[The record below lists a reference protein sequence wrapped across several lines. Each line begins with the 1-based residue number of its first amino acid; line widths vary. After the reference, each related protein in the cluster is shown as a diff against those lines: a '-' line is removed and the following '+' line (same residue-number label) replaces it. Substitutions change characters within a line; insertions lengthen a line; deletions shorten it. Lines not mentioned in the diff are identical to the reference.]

1 MNWRNTL
8 ILAIIALAGVAYFRF
23 FEMKRPGTE
32 EARRQSQNMV
42 NFDRT
47 KIDGIVIQNGDQK
60 IEIRRSDNKWRL
72 ETPIKD
78 QADSAL
84 VETLLSDLE
93 NWPKEGTIPAKEIDA
108 DKSKLAE
115 YGLHNPKLKL
125 KLLGQDRPPEILFG
139 KDAAMEGRM
148 YVRFQNSKETFLAGQ
163 SVKKDIDKKPEEFRD
178 RKLTDLSNAQVR
190 RVVLKT
196 PAGEIELEK
205 KDTNWEIL
213 KPLRARADDQKVN
226 DLISQVTSAR
236 IGQFVADDRGDLRP
250 YGLAEPRGSITLFDQ
265 EQKKDQ
271 KVEIGESIKVAGRED
286 KGQTLQIGAIPEK
299 EKEQV
304 YVRFAPR
311 GSVYTL
317 PKKIEEI
324 LNTKPADLRDNH
336 LVRIDTNILDRITID
351 APGKTKTVLARK
363 DGNWTIANRNNAPAD
378 AGAVRRMIDALQNE
392 RVTKFVED
400 VASNL
405 PKYGLDKPQLQLTF
419 SSFAS
424 ENTAETKAGEEPFAT
439 IAFGKDEG
447 DNVYARLT
455 DEPFVVAVRRG
466 LLDQISPDPLRWQDL
481 SIFKFK
487 PEQIHRISVTTD
499 KELSLERDQNNQ
511 WHWLKGN
518 GAINQANLQSLLTT
532 LSNLYAVRWLGTT
545 TPQQG
550 FDKPQLVVSFTTSPD
565 NKTSQKLTVGAQ
577 NNDGTFCA
585 RVDGRDGT
593 FTIRG
598 SDFNNLKLPLETQ
611 GTRVPFANDG
621 PESERNAL
629 TSHRFVFSRDFGDG
643 DGRAAEPPVRLT
655 NLPEASKTE

>member
-8 ILAIIALAGVAYFRF
+8 ILAIIAVAGVGYFKF
-23 FEMKRPGTE
+23 FEMKRPSTE
-32 EARRQSQNMV
+32 EARRQAQNML

-60 IEIRRSDNKWRL
+60 IEMRRRDNKWRL

-78 QADSAL
+78 QADAAL

-93 NWPKEGTIPAKEIDA
+93 NWQKDGTIAAKEINA
-108 DKSKLAE
+108 DKSKLGE
-115 YGLHNPKLKL
+115 YGLNNPKLKL
-125 KLLGQDRPPEILFG
+125 KLLGHERPPEILFG
-139 KDAAMEGRM
+139 KDAAMEGKL
-148 YVRFQNSKETFLAGQ
+148 YVRFQNSKETFVAGQ
-163 SVKKDIDKKPEEFRD
+163 AVKKDIDKKPEEFRD
-178 RKLTDLSNAQVR
+178 RKLTDLSTLQVR

-196 PAGEIELEK
+196 PAGEIELDK
-205 KDTNWEIL
+205 KETHWDIL

-236 IGQFVADDRGDLRP
+236 VGQFVANDRGDLRP

-265 EQKKDQ
+265 EQKHDQ
-271 KVEIGESIKVAGRED
+271 KIELGESIKVAGGED

-299 EKEQV
+299 EKDQV

-317 PKKIEEI
+317 SKKIEEI
-324 LNTKPADLRDNH
+324 LNTKPAELRDDH

-363 DGNWTIANRNNAPAD
+363 EGNWIIANRNNAPAD
-378 AGAVRRMIDALQNE
+378 SGAVRRMIDGLQNE

-424 ENTAETKAGEEPFAT
+424 ENTAETKSGEQPFAT

-447 DNVYARLT
+447 ANVYARVT
-455 DEPFVVAVRRG
+455 DEPFVVEMRRA
-466 LLDQISPDPLRWQDL
+466 LIDQISSDPLRWQEW

-487 PEQIHRISVTTD
+487 PEDIHRISITTD
-499 KELSLERDQNNQ
+499 KELSLERDQSTS
-511 WHWLKGN
+511 WHWLKGS
-518 GAINQANLQSLLTT
+518 GTINQ
-532 LSNLYAVRWLGTT
+532 
-545 TPQQG
+545 
-550 FDKPQLVVSFTTSPD
+550 
-565 NKTSQKLTVGAQ
+565 
-577 NNDGTFCA
+577 
-585 RVDGRDGT
+585 
-593 FTIRG
+593 
-598 SDFNNLKLPLETQ
+598 
-611 GTRVPFANDG
+611 
-621 PESERNAL
+621 
-629 TSHRFVFSRDFGDG
+629 
-643 DGRAAEPPVRLT
+643 T
-655 NLPEASKTE
+655 N

>member
-8 ILAIIALAGVAYFRF
+8 ILATIALAGVAYFRF
-23 FEMKRPGTE
+23 FEMKQPSTE

-47 KIDGIVIQNGDQK
+47 KIDAIVIQNGDQK

-84 VETLLSDLE
+84 IDSLLSDLE
-93 NWPKEGTIPAKEIDA
+93 NWQKEGTIPAKEIES
-108 DKSKLAE
+108 DKGKLAE
-115 YGLHNPKLKL
+115 YGLNNPKLKL
-125 KLLGQDRPPEILFG
+125 KLLGHDRPPEILFG

-148 YVRFQNSKETFLAGQ
+148 YVRFQNSKETFLTGQ
-163 SVKKDIDKKPEEFRD
+163 AVRKDIDKKPEEFRD
-178 RKLTDLSNAQVR
+178 KKLTDLSSAQVR

-196 PAGEIELEK
+196 PGGEIELVK

-236 IGQFVADDRGDLRP
+236 IGQFVTDDRGDLRS

-286 KGQTLQIGAIPEK
+286 KGQMLQIGAIPEK

-317 PKKIEEI
+317 PKKIEEL
-324 LNTKPADLRDNH
+324 LNTKPADLRDTH

-363 DGNWTIANRNNAPAD
+363 NGNWTIANRNTAPAD
-378 AGAVRRMIDALQNE
+378 SGAVQRMIDALQNE

-455 DEPFVVAVRRG
+455 DEPFVVAVRRA
-466 LLDQISPDPLRWQDL
+466 LLDQISPDPMRWQEL

-487 PEQIHRISVTTD
+487 PEQIQRLSVTTD
-499 KELSLERDQNNQ
+499 KEVSLERNENKQ
-511 WHWLKGN
+511 WHSQGN
-518 GAINQANLQSLLTT
+518 GAINQANLRSLLTT

-550 FDKPQLVVSFTTSPD
+550 FDKPTLVLSFTTSPD
-565 NKTSQKLTVGAQ
+565 NKASHKLTVGAQ

-585 RVDGRDGT
+585 RVDGDGVT
-593 FTIRG
+593 FAIRS

-611 GTRVPFANDG
+611 GTASAAPTTVPNPSAT
-621 PESERNAL
+621 P
-629 TSHRFVFSRDFGDG
+629 
-643 DGRAAEPPVRLT
+643 
-655 NLPEASKTE
+655 